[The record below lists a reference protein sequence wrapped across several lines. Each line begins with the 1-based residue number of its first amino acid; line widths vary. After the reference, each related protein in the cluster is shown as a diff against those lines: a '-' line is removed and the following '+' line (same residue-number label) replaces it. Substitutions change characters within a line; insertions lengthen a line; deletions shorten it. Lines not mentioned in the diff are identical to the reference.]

1 MKMKLL
7 ACLFVVVL
15 LSMSNILKAQGP
27 MAVKNDHSVMTTEKS
42 ISWDSKLIDL
52 GNIQKDVATDATFEF
67 TNNTE
72 QPVVIARVKSS
83 CGCTVTSYERKAILP
98 GESASV
104 TATYNARK
112 VGNFRKNVTVFL
124 SNDSQYVLSLKG
136 NVITE
141 NVVVAK

>member
-7 ACLFVVVL
+7 ASLFVVVV

-42 ISWDSKLIDL
+42 ISWDSKMIDL
-52 GNIQKDVATDATFEF
+52 GNIQKDVAADATFEF

-83 CGCTVTSYERKAILP
+83 CGCTVTSYDRKAILP

-104 TATYNARK
+104 TATYNAKK
-112 VGNFRKNVTVFL
+112 VGSFRKNVTVFL
-124 SNDSQYVLSLKG
+124 SDNSQYVLSLKG
-136 NVITE
+136 NVKTE